1 MTSPTLAAD
10 QALDEFRA
18 AVKAR
23 EAFGPIDVVASAA
36 LGASFRDTRPS
47 AGSAPRRS
55 SSGARAEPPGSVA
68 GSRLRRACVL
78 IVEDVIAAG
87 LSSRESWRALAERP
101 GTVVGAARLIDRSGS
116 RADIGVRR
124 VALATLDMLAYAP
137 DALPLRRF
145 RRSSRG
151 AARSPERPDR
161 RRIPNRRGSDP
172 MTALRLGVNVD
183 HVATVRNARG
193 GLVPDPVRAAL
204 LAIEA
209 GADGITA
216 HLREDRRHIH
226 DDDMRRLKASI
237 EKPLNF
243 EMAAAEAMLDI
254 ALRIRPHACCI
265 VPEKRTERTTEGGL
279 DVVGGFRALKPY
291 VAELARAGIRVS
303 MFIEPSPEALKASAE
318 LGSPVV
324 ELHTGA
330 WCDARMRGDSAKADY
345 EFGRLRVAA
354 AETAALGLECHA
366 GHGLDYETAR
376 LIAALPQIVEL
387 NIGHFLIGEAIFV
400 GLAEAVKAM
409 RMAMA
414 EGRAS
419 AERQQ

>member
-1 MTSPTLAAD
+1 M
-10 QALDEFRA
+10 
-18 AVKAR
+18 
-23 EAFGPIDVVASAA
+23 
-36 LGASFRDTRPS
+36 
-47 AGSAPRRS
+47 RR
-55 SSGARAEPPGSVA
+55 
-68 GSRLRRACVL
+68 
-78 IVEDVIAAG
+78 
-87 LSSRESWRALAERP
+87 
-101 GTVVGAARLIDRSGS
+101 
-116 RADIGVRR
+116 
-124 VALATLDMLAYAP
+124 
-137 DALPLRRF
+137 
-145 RRSSRG
+145 
-151 AARSPERPDR
+151 
-161 RRIPNRRGSDP
+161 
-172 MTALRLGVNVD
+172 LRLGVNVD

-193 GLVPDPVRAAL
+193 GAVPDPVRAAP

-237 EKPLNF
+237 GKPLNF
-243 EMAAAEAMLDI
+243 EMAATEAMLDI
-254 ALRIRPHACCI
+254 ALQIRPHACCI

-279 DVVGGFRALKPY
+279 DVVNGFRALKPY

-303 MFIEPSPEALKASAE
+303 LFIEPSGEALKASAE

-330 WCDARMRGDSAKADY
+330 WCDARQRRDAAKADY

-366 GHGLDYETAR
+366 GHGLNYETAR
-376 LIAALPQIVEL
+376 LIAALPEIVEL

-400 GLAEAVKAM
+400 GLAEAVKAI

-414 EGRAS
+414 EGRAA
-419 AERQQ
+419 AERWR